1 MGKVASAVTLAV
13 LVALAL
19 SLPAAAQTNDND
31 YTPLNSRIRR
41 SQQFPTLPT
50 PNFVP
55 YEKMSK
61 VERDQG
67 RSMLNQ
73 FSKCLY
79 NRSHSGALE
88 LLDKTDFGFVN
99 FTQIGLEP
107 DKAAKIYGFHDCLGR
122 VATSNNSGVA
132 LQYTAL
138 SLRMWMLRAAYLADY
153 PKGPTWVKAG
163 NVVEARKFPL
173 SANNPLVKAEMAF
186 ADCVVSTDPVNADFF
201 YRTGSGS
208 AEEGEAVKD
217 LTPALS
223 ACLPH
228 GQKVQLTP
236 DSLRIV
242 LGEGLWQ
249 AANHNGPAPA
259 AATQAGG

>member
-1 MGKVASAVTLAV
+1 MKR
-13 LVALAL
+13 LVATMLAISLAL
-19 SLPAAAQTNDND
+19 PTPTFAQTNDND

-79 NRSHSGALE
+79 NRSNSRSLE

-122 VATSNNSGVA
+122 VAASNNSGVA

-138 SLRMWMLRAAYLADY
+138 SLRMWVLRAAYLADY

-163 NVVEARKFPL
+163 NVVEPRKFPL
-173 SANNPLVKAEMAF
+173 SANNPLVRAEMEF

-208 AEEGEAVKD
+208 AEEGEAIKD
-217 LTPALS
+217 LTPSLS
-223 ACLPH
+223 ACLPQ

-249 AANHNGPAPA
+249 AANHNGPALAETSQP
-259 AATQAGG
+259 GG